1 MTIIHAQCRRPV
13 RESVANRL
21 PRPKTLLTPAQATAM
36 GTCTGNDRGLGPRRP
51 GPGGREGE
59 FPPNGTGAPRPAFP
73 PVGTEKLRLRS
84 LRERRPTRRRR
95 PVDAGS
101 TTNNPWLP
109 MGGQRPPLIYATRG
123 LRDYSRSTSARR
135 LFRSPVR
142 VGGGEWVTADGTP
155 NPKLSAVPR
164 LGGSLP
170 VVGPSLQTGL
180 PGVAAALG
188 WCP

>member
-1 MTIIHAQCRRPV
+1 MRCRSRKWDWVAIPV
-13 RESVANRL
+13 PPCGACHCQMPCMPCTTGMRSAEAMGWRGETQ
-21 PRPKTLLTPAQATAM
+21 PMATA
-36 GTCTGNDRGLGPRRP
+36 
-51 GPGGREGE
+51 
-59 FPPNGTGAPRPAFP
+59 APRAAFRPWGP
-73 PVGTEKLRLRS
+73 PTERLGGVTPGRNAQS
-84 LRERRPTRRRR
+84 FVSERRPTRRRR
-95 PVDAGS
+95 PRDAGS